1 MVSTKCG
8 KIEFGNK
15 AYANPTQMVCETQGN
30 VAKNTIKI
38 IQKGKDGS
46 ISSGYRKVNFAEQR
60 KQELYRKINKMLGGR

>member
-15 AYANPTQMVCETQGN
+15 AYANPTQIVYQTQGN
-30 VAKNTIKI
+30 VVRKTIKI
-38 IQKGKDGS
+38 IQKEKDGS

-60 KQELYRKINKMLGGR
+60 KQELYRKINKMLGGN